1 MGLHVHPILFHRHA
15 FVFQAQSLLHGKL
28 GITLSDQKFAGPTD
42 NAPPRNIAR
51 RSSKGTTDKESA
63 KARGKKL
70 PNIAVAKDLPARN
83 KFDHSEHAVSSG
95 HGRAVS
101 FERSWN
107 AE

>member
-1 MGLHVHPILFHRHA
+1 MGFHVHPILFHRHA
-15 FVFQAQSLLHGKL
+15 LVLQPQALLYGKL
-28 GITLSDQKFAGPTD
+28 GITLRDQKFAGPTY

-51 RSSKGTTDKESA
+51 SSSKGTTDKESA

-70 PNIAVAKDLPARN
+70 PNIAVAEDLPARN
-83 KFDHSEHAVSSG
+83 KFDHPIHTVPSG
-95 HGRAVS
+95 HERAVS